1 MERTTKAVKQ
11 SHWWVNDTWVTFAID
26 KYVRIFRMRVN
37 IKLFTSGS
45 YVKVFAFHRMICI
58 NLNSTNQTNANR
70 GVVTINPECD
80 NWWFLTHSYAP
91 ITMFEKVPPK
101 RQYYF
106 HARLYRRRRTL
117 ETESTSRKFR
127 TQIPQNYTLTQ
138 TTNRFRTAKQK
149 KIHFRKKKQRW
160 THKKRY
166 SPHLLYIKAKTH
178 FLNYKRSIQK
188 TDRSLR

>member
-70 GVVTINPECD
+70 GFVTINPECD

-101 RQYYF
+101 RQYCF

-149 KIHFRKKKQRW
+149 KIHFRKKNKGEHIRNG
-160 THKKRY
+160 TLHIYCTLR
-166 SPHLLYIKAKTH
+166 
-178 FLNYKRSIQK
+178 QK
-188 TDRSLR
+188 HTF

>member
-117 ETESTSRKFR
+117 ETESLVENSVPKSH
-127 TQIPQNYTLTQ
+127 
-138 TTNRFRTAKQK
+138 
-149 KIHFRKKKQRW
+149 KITHSHKQR
-160 THKKRY
+160 TVLEQQNKRKSIFEKK
-166 SPHLLYIKAKTH
+166 
-178 FLNYKRSIQK
+178 N
-188 TDRSLR
+188 

>member
-11 SHWWVNDTWVTFAID
+11 SHWWVNDTWVTSAID

-45 YVKVFAFHRMICI
+45 YIKVFAFHRMICI

-91 ITMFEKVPPK
+91 IKMFEKVLPPK
-101 RQYYF
+101 GSTIFTHVCIVEGVLSKLNPQVENSVPKS
-106 HARLYRRRRTL
+106 HKITHSHKQRTVL
-117 ETESTSRKFR
+117 EQQNKRKSIFE
-127 TQIPQNYTLTQ
+127 
-138 TTNRFRTAKQK
+138 K
-149 KIHFRKKKQRW
+149 KLRW